1 LAGSCSP
8 PKSTVQLIDLHVRT
22 YSHPSYKIVLI
33 VSSQL
38 FPVVEIF
45 GLADTIPFHVQLTGF
60 VSSLLG
66 FVPELEDTEKS
77 TIVGSLVR
85 QIVFD
90 LNGRHM
96 TRSIVLGDAKMTPR
110 PSSMRTRLGWGM
122 RCNVDATV
130 GTFDA
135 GCVRVQVSRATSW
148 ARPAFHGNEC
158 LPRVAGLHR
167 AQAQAAV
174 RRDVL

>member
-1 LAGSCSP
+1 VPEEFRQVGWQLLP
-8 PKSTVQLIDLHVRT
+8 QPKSTVQSIDLHVRT
-22 YSHPSYKIVLI
+22 YSHPSYKIVLTHCF
-33 VSSQL
+33 L
-38 FPVVEIF
+38 PAFPPSRRDIRAR
-45 GLADTIPFHVQLTGF
+45 GHDSLPRAADF

-96 TRSIVLGDAKMTPR
+96 TRSIALGDAKMTSR
-110 PSSMRTRLGWGM
+110 PPGA
-122 RCNVDATV
+122 VAV
-130 GTFDA
+130 FDA
-135 GCVRVQVSRATSW
+135 HEASLDWDGEVRCTLQ
-148 ARPAFHGNEC
+148 PAFHGNEC
-158 LPRVAGLHR
+158 LPGVTGLHR
-167 AQAQAAV
+167 ARAQAAV